1 MVSRM
6 APSVYWFRRS
16 GGSRLAFGAL
26 IALLCAPAGFIPAAR
41 AGIPIPG
48 DVPTLAPLVDKVVP
62 GVVNIAVSGSVEV
75 QNPLLSDPFFRQFF
89 RVPNQAMRRQVQA
102 AGSGVIVDADHGYI
116 LTNNHVVAVGEDQ
129 VIEVT
134 LKDKRRLR
142 AKLIGRDPETDIAV
156 LKIDADH
163 LTAVSFGDSDRLR
176 VGDYVLAIGNPF
188 GLGQTVT
195 SGIVSAL
202 GRTGLGIEGYEDF
215 IQTDAPINPGNSGG
229 ALVDLHGDLIG
240 VNTAIL
246 GPSGGNV
253 GIGFAVP
260 SNIAKEIMTDLIKNG
275 DVKRGQIGLRL
286 QDLTPDIASSLGI
299 DRSDGVLVT
308 QVAPNSSSA
317 AAGVESGDLIIAVDG
332 TPLHT
337 VAEMHKKIDFAH
349 VGDTMTLT
357 IIRDDRTLTAK
368 VAIAASTLPHR
379 QARQWN

>member
-1 MVSRM
+1 MIKTARDCLRVVTMPCVAMLLACGLAVLVCPPARS
-6 APSVYWFRRS
+6 SV
-16 GGSRLAFGAL
+16 
-26 IALLCAPAGFIPAAR
+26 
-41 AGIPIPG
+41 PIDA
-48 DVPTLAPLVDKVVP
+48 DVPTLAPIVEKVVP

-89 RVPNQAMRRQVQA
+89 RLPNQPMRRQVQA
-102 AGSGVIVDADHGYI
+102 AGSGVIVDAANGYI

-142 AKLIGRDPETDIAV
+142 AKLVGRDPETDIAV

-163 LTAVSFGDSDRLR
+163 LTAVPFGDSDRIR
-176 VGDYVLAIGNPF
+176 VGDYALAVGNPF

-195 SGIVSAL
+195 SGIISAL

-229 ALVDLHGDLIG
+229 ALVDLRGDLIG

-260 SNIAKEIMTDLIKNG
+260 SNIAKEIMFDLIKNG
-275 DVKRGQIGLRL
+275 DVKRGQLGIRL

-299 DRSDGVLVT
+299 ERSDGVLVA
-308 QVAPNSSSA
+308 QVAPGSSA
-317 AAGVESGDLIIAVDG
+317 AAAGLESGDLIIAVDG

-337 VAEMHKKIDFAH
+337 VAEMHKKIDVAH
-349 VGDTMTLT
+349 LGDRMTLT
-357 IIRDDRTLTAK
+357 ILRDGQTMTAK
-368 VAIAASTLPHR
+368 VAIESSNSRNR
-379 QARQWN
+379 QSRQWN